1 MPKFCGFKLIKCCR
15 EDNQKMAIAFKRQT
29 NGKLLSAFFVLAAF
43 STISLQTTFAQNARK
58 SDDKD
63 LRELLRLH
71 EQQKTAHLTN
81 NAELFVEMFS
91 DPFTQ
96 IQNGNI
102 LTFSKEKSLARFK
115 NYFATMKFQEWSDI
129 ATPVVKISKDGTLA
143 TMTVNKRVRAAYKN
157 EKGEEE
163 KDYSIFAWLTVWEKI
178 GGKWKVTTI
187 ASTAKYGKDEK

>member
-1 MPKFCGFKLIKCCR
+1 MKRRQHKQILFIIFALLVVFTT
-15 EDNQKMAIAFKRQT
+15 NFQTVSAQKSKNAFTQV
-29 NGKLLSAFFVLAAF
+29 S
-43 STISLQTTFAQNARK
+43 QK
-58 SDDKD
+58 SNKD
-63 LRELLRLH
+63 LNELLRLH

-81 NAELFVEMFS
+81 NAELFIEMFS

-102 LTFSKEKSLARFK
+102 LVFSKEKSLARFK

-129 ATPVVKISKDGTLA
+129 TPPVVRISKDGTLA
-143 TMTVNKRVRAAYKN
+143 TVTVNKRVRATYKN
-157 EKGEEE
+157 EKDEEE
-163 KDYSIFAWLTVWEKI
+163 KDHSIFAWLTVWEKI

>member
-1 MPKFCGFKLIKCCR
+1 MKNRQPNLITLVIFAFLFTINFQSVSAQKSN
-15 EDNQKMAIAFKRQT
+15 EDLT
-29 NGKLLSAFFVLAAF
+29 
-43 STISLQTTFAQNARK
+43 
-58 SDDKD
+58 
-63 LRELLRLH
+63 ELLRLH

-81 NAELFVEMFS
+81 NAELFIEMFS

-96 IQNGNI
+96 IQNGSI

-129 ATPVVKISKDGTLA
+129 APPVVKISKDGTLA
-143 TMTVNKRVRAAYKN
+143 TVTVNKRVRATYKN

-163 KDYSIFAWLTVWEKI
+163 KDHSIFAWLSVWEKI